1 MPAQQQHLHQ
11 ISARLVLRNDSIV
24 FSWVMMAI
32 FDIGLVP
39 LTRTMSEV
47 TPNDSTRILWIACL
61 WIVHIW
67 LSIRVF
73 RQHRIRIEIDS
84 TRGMLVKIWILG
96 KKVFYFNQQQV
107 KRIEVVKSED
117 NDGAICYCC
126 EFEID
131 QTSAIR
137 IDNNSKPQ
145 VAERTAEKLRA
156 AVAMMR

>member
-1 MPAQQQHLHQ
+1 MPEQQQHLRQ
-11 ISARLVLRNDSIV
+11 ISTKLVLRDDSIV
-24 FSWVMMAI
+24 FYWVMMAI

-39 LTRTMSEV
+39 LTRTMGEV

-67 LSIRVF
+67 LSITVF

-84 TRGMLVKIWILG
+84 TRGMLVKIGILG

-107 KRIEVVKSED
+107 KRIEVVKYED
-117 NDGAICYCC
+117 NDGATCYRC
-126 EFEID
+126 EFEIY
-131 QTSAIR
+131 QTSAVT
-137 IDNNSKPQ
+137 IDDNSKPQ
-145 VAERTAEKLRA
+145 VVERTAQKLRE